1 MFPSLTII
9 DNLLPHER
17 AIEIRDQAIKDGFTD
32 FEYMSGVYQGTGLKC
47 PPDIAIALSQ
57 FVGGGGA
64 DIKIQAFRNGHEETD
79 LHTNIHAD
87 NPIAQWAGVYYLNL
101 PEQCKGGTAFYTLK
115 ETGWDMMP
123 TQKMLDDVGKDI
135 DWMRSKWS
143 DESQWNLNTIAG
155 MKFNRMIFY
164 PTVMF
169 HSRYPLKGWGPRDK
183 PEESRLV
190 HVCFFNILP

>member
-9 DNLLPHER
+9 DDLLPKER
-17 AIEIRDQAIKDGFTD
+17 AIEIRNQALKDGFQD
-32 FEYMSGVYQGTGLKC
+32 FNYMQGVYQGTGLNC
-47 PPDIAIALSQ
+47 PSDIGEALSR

-64 DIKIQAFRNGHEETD
+64 KIKIQAFRSGHEKTD

-101 PEQCKGGTAFYTLK
+101 PEQCRGGTAFYTLK

-123 TQKMLDDVGKDI
+123 TQDDLDGIGKDI

-143 DESQWNLNTIAG
+143 DEDQWNLNTIAG

-164 PTVMF
+164 PTRMF
-169 HSRYPLKGWGPRDK
+169 HSRYPLKGWGPEDK
-183 PEESRLV
+183 PEEARLV
-190 HVCFFNILP
+190 HVCFFDIV